1 MAKPN
6 HLAEFLRARR
16 ERLTPEDVGLPRNGR
31 RRTPGLR
38 REEVATLAGVSIDYL
53 VRLEQGRDT
62 NPSAAVVTSLADAL
76 RLSEEE
82 RAHLGHLVAA
92 TNTPELCPT
101 TKPLTTTVRP
111 PVAALLESLDP
122 TPAFVIG
129 PLKDVLAWNASW
141 AALVRPL
148 GMLDDQSPNLVRYTF
163 LHPEAR
169 TVYADWERMADDHVS
184 QLRATRGR
192 WCGEDTFKVLVA
204 DLLESPDFATR
215 WETHLVGEAHAGIK
229 GIVHPEV
236 GALRIAFEAL
246 RLSDDE
252 QLLVTWLPADE
263 VTASGIRRAIAVEE
277 PVSPAQLRIVADA

>member
-1 MAKPN
+1 MATPN

-16 ERLTPEDVGLPRNGR
+16 ESLTPEDVGLPRNGR

-62 NPSAAVVTSLADAL
+62 NPSGAVVSSLADAL
-76 RLSEEE
+76 QLSEEE
-82 RAHLGHLVAA
+82 RSHLGLLVAA
-92 TNTPELCPT
+92 TNTPELCPSA
-101 TKPLTTTVRP
+101 KPLTSKVRP
-111 PVAALLESLDP
+111 TVAALLESLDP
-122 TPAFVIG
+122 TPAFVVG
-129 PLKDVLAWNASW
+129 PLKDVLAWNGAW

-148 GMLDDQSPNLVRYTF
+148 GMLDDEPPNLVRYTF

-192 WCGEDTFKVLVA
+192 WCGEDNFKVLVA
-204 DLLESPDFATR
+204 ELLTSPDFATR
-215 WETHLVGEAHAGIK
+215 WETHLVGETHAGIK
-229 GIVHPEV
+229 AIVHPDV

-252 QLLVTWLPADE
+252 QLLITWLPADE
-263 VTASGIRRAIAVEE
+263 VTAAGLRRATATEE
-277 PVSPAQLRIVADA
+277 PVSPAHLRIVADA